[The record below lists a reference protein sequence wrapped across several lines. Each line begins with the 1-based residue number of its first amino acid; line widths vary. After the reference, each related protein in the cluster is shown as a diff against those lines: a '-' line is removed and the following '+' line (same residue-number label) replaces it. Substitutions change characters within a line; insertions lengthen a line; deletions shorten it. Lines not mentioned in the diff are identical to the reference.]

1 MSIITETNEHYV
13 RAKKIAKCGD
23 FEEIFNALNN
33 EGLFDVCLDIT
44 KSEFDNFFKEM
55 TNAVNAPRV
64 KTKIAGK
71 AAATGQLPKN
81 AGTGVRINYPG
92 QIGGWDYVQFF
103 KRRGGGGQRSTG
115 QQNAWY
121 I

>member
-1 MSIITETNEHYV
+1 
-13 RAKKIAKCGD
+13 
-23 FEEIFNALNN
+23 
-33 EGLFDVCLDIT
+33 
-44 KSEFDNFFKEM
+44 M

-103 KRRGGGGQRSTG
+103 KRRGGEDRGAPGSRTPG
-115 QQNAWY
+115 
-121 I
+121 IFE

>member
-44 KSEFDNFFKEM
+44 KSEFDNFFK
-55 TNAVNAPRV
+55 
-64 KTKIAGK
+64 
-71 AAATGQLPKN
+71 
-81 AGTGVRINYPG
+81 
-92 QIGGWDYVQFF
+92 
-103 KRRGGGGQRSTG
+103 
-115 QQNAWY
+115 
-121 I
+121 